1 MISPFIPLF
10 SPFRGPPLKLYSFPL
25 LLLHPFYILFIQLQL
40 FPLSSTLLSFITHHT
55 LFFHLTPLFHFSPSP
70 YSTLPLPLYSPTPSP
85 LSHLT
90 PLIPRHLPLF
100 HFSPSLYPISPLPSI
115 LHHPFSCT
123 PHHSPLFHLTSY
135 SISLHPLIPNH
146 PFPFIPLTPSLYTM
160 SPLPFIPH
168 HPLLF
173 RSSSPPLSPSAP
185 ARASQLTNKISNKIN
200 THTVCHEYAAV
211 TIQMF
216 IND

>member
-55 LFFHLTPLFHFSPSP
+55 TFFPPHPFIPFLSISLFHI
-70 YSTLPLPLYSPTPSP
+70 TPSP
-85 LSHLT
+85 LFPNTLSFIPLT
-90 PLIPRHLPLF
+90 PLIPHHLPLF

-123 PHHSPLFHLTSY
+123 PHHYPLFHLTSLFHLSPSPY
-135 SISLHPLIPNH
+135 SK
-146 PFPFIPLTPSLYTM
+146 
-160 SPLPFIPH
+160 SPLPLYSTHSIPLH
-168 HPLLF
+168 HVTPALYSTSPSSISFLF
-173 RSSSPPLSPSAP
+173 PTSLSPSAP
-185 ARASQLTNKISNKIN
+185 ARASQLTNKISNKKKH
-200 THTVCHEYAAV
+200 THSKP
-211 TIQMF
+211 
-216 IND
+216 